1 MEALFKNQTTFTK
14 TACIEAAL
22 SATKTYIS
30 ILLFLT
36 AIGFL
41 HTGYTG
47 GYIVKDYLFFLC
59 CLGSAIVTFATPF
72 YIYRSQGIKNYKSQ
86 LMLFEGSEPQ
96 VNITIYEDYLTFNKC
111 ISSINGDK
119 SESSIKHDKI
129 TAVYNFK
136 ENFVIVY
143 ANQIYL
149 PIQKTAFTK
158 GSSEDFK
165 EFLLKKGIKLKRKII

>member
-22 SATKTYIS
+22 SANKTYIS
-30 ILLFLT
+30 ILLFLSGVGL
-36 AIGFL
+36 I
-41 HTGYTG
+41 HTGYTA
-47 GYIVKDYLFFLC
+47 YMIQEYTLLLC
-59 CLGSAIVTFATPF
+59 CMGGAIIAFVAPF

-96 VNITIYEDYLTFNKC
+96 LNITIYEDYLTFNKC

-119 SESSIKHDKI
+119 NESSIKHDKI
-129 TAVYNFK
+129 TAVYDFK

-149 PIQKTAFTK
+149 PIQKTEFIK

-165 EFLLKKGIKLKRKII
+165 EFLLKKGIKVKRKII